1 MSKGF
6 EQNLR
11 KVSLVIQD
19 VGSRLDALGKDG
31 VLDEQAVKTVST
43 QLKVLGKT
51 VKNLVI
57 DFGSIRL
64 PKELSEE
71 LKTSEEA
78 ISAIQEKMKSTAGQL
93 AAARMKLAR
102 NADTNEYQL
111 SAKSK
116 ASLFRHNVMPGATK
130 AGQVTVEGTTYTTYK
145 SLMEAAEN
153 GSEALKK
160 KAAEVYKYI
169 TDLKAPSGESYLT
182 VYTNEAKRLQE
193 ELDNLK
199 KQLEAE
205 RVQSETANSTKKTTT
220 EFKQVDDI
228 LKKVNEGTDEYI
240 AAEAKT
246 QVQTEEL
253 NKQEKK
259 SIDTLENKQK
269 TLIGTAAKTV
279 LYHNAVNMLKSMIR
293 SAVKVVSELDKA
305 FTDMAV
311 VTTMSREET

>member
-57 DFGSIRL
+57 DFGSIRR

-116 ASLFRHNVMPGATK
+116 ASLFRHNIMPGATK
-130 AGQVTVEGTTYTTYK
+130 AGQVTVEGTTYTT
-145 SLMEAAEN
+145 
-153 GSEALKK
+153 
-160 KAAEVYKYI
+160 
-169 TDLKAPSGESYLT
+169 
-182 VYTNEAKRLQE
+182 
-193 ELDNLK
+193 
-199 KQLEAE
+199 
-205 RVQSETANSTKKTTT
+205 
-220 EFKQVDDI
+220 
-228 LKKVNEGTDEYI
+228 
-240 AAEAKT
+240 
-246 QVQTEEL
+246 
-253 NKQEKK
+253 
-259 SIDTLENKQK
+259 
-269 TLIGTAAKTV
+269 
-279 LYHNAVNMLKSMIR
+279 
-293 SAVKVVSELDKA
+293 
-305 FTDMAV
+305 
-311 VTTMSREET
+311 